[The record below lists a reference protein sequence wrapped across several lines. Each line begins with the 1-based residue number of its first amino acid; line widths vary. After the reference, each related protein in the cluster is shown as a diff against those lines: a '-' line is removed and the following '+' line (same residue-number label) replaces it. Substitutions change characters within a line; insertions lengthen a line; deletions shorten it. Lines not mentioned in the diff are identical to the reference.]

1 MKKIVYINIL
11 LIIPIMFPILLSQ
24 AKDIKSKQE
33 ARALFLNAVS
43 TLAKIGGI
51 GAFEAPQGQAP
62 FPRYRP
68 TNNLTPD
75 QSQQMLDETIRKLI
89 KAFRLDPSLKESH
102 HFLGVAYI
110 LANQSNNAIEA
121 LTKAIDVIP
130 QKESSYVYLC
140 SVLWSNERFDKAH
153 KVANKFLEKYPDK
166 RLKGL
171 TLIGTTYYHQAD
183 YQNAIKT
190 GKKIISIDDQN
201 TAGHL
206 LIANSYYMLG
216 NKDIAENEFRK
227 IIELNPQ
234 MAKEVER
241 IKKIWDF
248 IRRNRKRIERIGTS

>member
-1 MKKIVYINIL
+1 MFSIV
-11 LIIPIMFPILLSQ
+11 LSE
-24 AKDIKSKQE
+24 AKDIQSKQE

-62 FPRYRP
+62 FPRHTT
-68 TNNLTPD
+68 TNALTPD
-75 QSQQMLDETIRKLI
+75 QIRQMLNEAIQGLK
-89 KAFRLDPSLKESH
+89 KAFQLDSSLKESH

-110 LANQSNNAIEA
+110 LSNQSNKAIEA
-121 LTKAIDVIP
+121 LTKAINIVP

-140 SVLWSNERFDKAH
+140 SVLWSNEKFDEVH
-153 KVANKFLEKYPDK
+153 KVAKRFLEQHPDK

-183 YQNAIKT
+183 YQNAIKK
-190 GKKIISIDDQN
+190 GKEIISIDDQN

-206 LIANSYYMLG
+206 LLANSYYMLG
-216 NKDIAENEFRK
+216 NKEIAENEFKK
-227 IIELNPQ
+227 ILELNPQ

-241 IKKIWDF
+241 IKKNLGF
-248 IRRNRKRIERIGTS
+248 YQTK